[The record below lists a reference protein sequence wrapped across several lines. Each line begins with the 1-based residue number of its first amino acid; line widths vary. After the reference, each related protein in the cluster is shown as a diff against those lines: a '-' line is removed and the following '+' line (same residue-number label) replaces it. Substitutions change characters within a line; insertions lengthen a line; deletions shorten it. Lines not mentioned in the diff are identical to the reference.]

1 MVAVKTYH
9 VLARREGDAWTATV
23 TNADGAHTWGQG
35 LRHLHQ
41 SVREAIALAEDIDD
55 EDSFDLDWEYVTGDP
70 TLDAEARNLRE
81 RRREIVSATAELTSA
96 TDILVQQL
104 RAQGY
109 SVRDAAVIAGISA
122 ARAGQLAQA
131 K

>member
-1 MVAVKTYH
+1 MTKLAPDIVTEHDAGIVKQR
-9 VLARREGDAWTATV
+9 VR
-23 TNADGAHTWGQG
+23 Q
-35 LRHLHQ
+35 Q
-41 SVREAIALAEDIDD
+41 VREAIALAEDIDD

>member
-1 MVAVKTYH
+1 MTKLAPDIVTEHDAGIVKQR
-9 VLARREGDAWTATV
+9 VR
-23 TNADGAHTWGQG
+23 Q
-35 LRHLHQ
+35 Q
-41 SVREAIALAEDIDD
+41 VREAIALAEDID

-70 TLDAEARNLRE
+70 TLDGEARNLRE